1 MFGKEK
7 SFPTSAASRVAP
19 ECLRN
24 WWGRR
29 ASSAGVLLFSAVLFV
44 VVLACVLG
52 VCALAT
58 GRVTLG
64 LIIVAALAALLAIGC
79 RHIAQQWER
88 VVVLRPGALTACR
101 GPGLFWTIPVI
112 ESNTMRVDT
121 RTRVTTFY
129 AEETLTTD
137 LVPMNVD
144 AVLFWHVGRRRGLHR
159 SGRLHPRRGDGGPNG
174 PARRHRPGKRRRGG
188 HPPQAAGSGSS
199 NGCWRRRWRP
209 GA

>member
-7 SFPTSAASRVAP
+7 SSDERRFRVAP
-19 ECLRN
+19 DVSTELV
-24 WWGRR
+24 GER

-79 RHIAQQWER
+79 CHIAQQWER
-88 VVVLRPGALTACR
+88 VVVLRLGR
-101 GPGLFWTIPVI
+101 FNRVSGPGLFWTIPVI

-129 AEETLTTD
+129 AEETLTAD

-144 AVLFWHVGRRRGLHR
+144 AVLFWHVSVSYTHLT
-159 SGRLHPRRGDGGPNG
+159 LPT
-174 PARRHRPGKRRRGG
+174 KRIV
-188 HPPQAAGSGSS
+188 
-199 NGCWRRRWRP
+199 
-209 GA
+209 

>member
-7 SFPTSAASRVAP
+7 SSDERRFRVAP
-19 ECLRN
+19 DVSTEVV
-24 WWGRR
+24 GER

-44 VVLACVLG
+44 VVLTCALG
-52 VCALAT
+52 VGALAT

-79 RHIAQQWER
+79 CHIAQQWER
-88 VVVLRPGALTACR
+88 VVVLRLGR
-101 GPGLFWTIPVI
+101 FNRVSGPGLFWTIPVI

-129 AEETLTTD
+129 AEETLTAD

-144 AVLFWHVGRRRGLHR
+144 AVLFWHVWDAAAACTEVGDFTRAVEMAAQTALRDAIGRQAP
-159 SGRLHPRRGDGGPNG
+159 PRWPS
-174 PARRHRPGKRRRGG
+174 
-188 HPPQAAGSGSS
+188 AASSWIGSS